1 MERTLTRFIRALRTA
16 GAQVSTAEAIDAAR
30 ALDVIGFEDRQSLK
44 DSLGIVLAKSAE
56 EKAVHDQLFELY
68 FNPAAAAAAPPPPPP
83 ADRDQQPSQADGQ
96 QQRNEGGSPGDQPGG
111 GGGGDPLD
119 ALMQLAQGGD
129 ADRVAMAMER
139 AAAAAGVD
147 DIRFASQSAY
157 FVRQMLQQL
166 GIEALEARLLE
177 RLGQRNE
184 QAQQEAQALMDA
196 RAALTRQARAHVDRR
211 FEVFGRNATEAFLDD
226 VVLNRS
232 IDQLGPRDMERMRAV
247 VAKMARRLAV
257 KHSRRRKRIRRGQLD
272 LRRTLRA
279 NAGNDGV
286 PVDLVWKRER
296 SEKPRIVAICDV
308 SGSVALYVRFLLLF
322 LYALHEGVADLEA
335 YAFSSR
341 LYDVGDDLRHFDP
354 DASMRRIIDRAGGGS
369 TDYGQALADL
379 RDEHWD
385 SIDRRTTVLVLGDAR
400 SNYGDP
406 RLDLFAEIADR
417 AKRLV
422 WLSPEAPGRWGSGD
436 SCMLRYRPFCTHLVY
451 CATAAD
457 LEQAMDEVL
466 SAYG

>member
-83 ADRDQQPSQADGQ
+83 ADRDRQQAEADAQQARGD
-96 QQRNEGGSPGDQPGG
+96 GGSPGEQPGG
-111 GGGGDPLD
+111 GGGGDPVD

-286 PVDLVWKRER
+286 PVDLVWKRKR

-369 TDYGQALADL
+369 TDYGQALTDL
-379 RDEHWD
+379 RDEHWE

-406 RLDLFAEIADR
+406 RLDLFAEMADR

-422 WLSPEAPGRWGSGD
+422 WLSPEPPGRWGSGD

>member
-68 FNPAAAAAAPPPPPP
+68 FNPAAAAAAPPPPT
-83 ADRDQQPSQADGQ
+83 ADREQQQSQADGQ
-96 QQRNEGGSPGDQPGG
+96 EQRGDGGSPGDQPGG
-111 GGGGDPLD
+111 GGGGDPID

-422 WLSPEAPGRWGSGD
+422 WLSPESPGRWGSGD

>member
-56 EKAVHDQLFELY
+56 EKSVHDQLFELY

-83 ADRDQQPSQADGQ
+83 QAGENQRDENRQQPGDP
-96 QQRNEGGSPGDQPGG
+96 GGSPGEQPGG

-129 ADRVAMAMER
+129 PDRVAMAMER

-184 QAQQEAQALMDA
+184 QAQQEAQALIDA

-211 FEVFGRNATEAFLDD
+211 FEVFGRNATEAFLDE

-247 VAKMARRLAV
+247 VAKMARRLAI

-286 PVDLVWKRER
+286 PVELVWKRER
-296 SEKPRIVAICDV
+296 SQKPRIVAICDV

-385 SIDRRTTVLVLGDAR
+385 RIDRRTTVLVLGDAR

-406 RLDLFAEIADR
+406 RLDLFAEMADR

-436 SCMLRYRPFCTHLVY
+436 SCMLRYRPFCSHLVY
-451 CATAAD
+451 CATAGD